1 VVFAV
6 IFNAVDFTWV
16 VLIWKLV
23 HKILGENTYDMSGV
37 AFFSNGVR
45 PILTA
50 ISGSTW
56 KT

>member
-1 VVFAV
+1 MVFAV